1 MNNIGENIRMARE
14 KAGLT
19 QDELAQKLGYKT
31 RSSIAKIENGTNDI
45 PQSKIVLIAEALNT
59 TPAIIMGW
67 GRDPDDLDWKVH
79 ELYPDFNPKDGYIS
93 DQVAT
98 ARKPKLRSLSRL
110 ENSEFTPEED
120 EQILD
125 FINYIRS
132 KRKGE

>member
-1 MNNIGENIRMARE
+1 MNNIGENIRIARE

-19 QDELAQKLGYKT
+19 QDELAKKLGYKT

-45 PQSKIVLIAEALNT
+45 PQSKIVFIAEALDT

-67 GRDPDDLDWKVH
+67 GRELDNLDWKVH

-93 DQVAT
+93 DQVPT
-98 ARKPKLRSLSRL
+98 SQKPKLRSLSRL

-132 KRKGE
+132 KRGE

>member
-1 MNNIGENIRMARE
+1 MNNIGENIRIARE

-67 GRDPDDLDWKVH
+67 SRDPDDLDWKVH
-79 ELYPDFNPKDGYIS
+79 ALYPDFNPKDGYIG

-98 ARKPKLRSLSRL
+98 TRKPKLRSLSRL

-132 KRKGE
+132 KRGE